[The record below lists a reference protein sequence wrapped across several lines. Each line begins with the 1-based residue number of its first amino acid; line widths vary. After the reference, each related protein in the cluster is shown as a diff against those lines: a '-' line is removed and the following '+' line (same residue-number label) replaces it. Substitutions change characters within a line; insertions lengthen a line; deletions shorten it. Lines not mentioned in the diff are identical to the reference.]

1 MPAGPGQPPPSDR
14 SILRYG
20 AYGHGDRIGSRPYRR
35 ISRDGRDWRLSPYV
49 TVLPESELPAEY
61 GLRADNES
69 GRSRGAQNS
78 RFWHRPLYS
87 SHRGLTCRV
96 RPNKHPVPRPLWRP
110 ASRLRH
116 RALQRPNSAG
126 LCFSTQFRVVPPV
139 MTCVNSSTRAPRT
152 LPRSDLAPR
161 PAMIYKAPPSAMSR

>member
-1 MPAGPGQPPPSDR
+1 MNTLSREGPAFQARAD
-14 SILRYG
+14 
-20 AYGHGDRIGSRPYRR
+20 RR
-35 ISRDGRDWRLSPYV
+35 ISRDGCDWRLSPYV
-49 TVLPESELPAEY
+49 TVLPESEFPAGH

-69 GRSRGAQNS
+69 GRSRGRRTAGS
-78 RFWHRPLYS
+78 GAVRCTVLTG
-87 SHRGLTCRV
+87 GLSCRV
-96 RPNKHPVPRPLWRP
+96 RPNKHPVPRPRPLWRS

-116 RALQRPNSAG
+116 RALQRPSSVE

-161 PAMIYKAPPSAMSR
+161 PAMIYKGTA